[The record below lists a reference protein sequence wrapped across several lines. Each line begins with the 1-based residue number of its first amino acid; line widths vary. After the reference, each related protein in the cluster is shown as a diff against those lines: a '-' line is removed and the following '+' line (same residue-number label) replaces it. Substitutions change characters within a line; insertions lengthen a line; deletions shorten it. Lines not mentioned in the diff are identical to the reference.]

1 MKILQKKFFLIGA
14 LVCSLACGIDTAGAQ
29 DLTGGWAI
37 LIHEDFPERIPGP
50 DIAEYAGLPISAAA
64 RYAALAW
71 DPAQLAMPEF
81 QCRPH
86 PSDYGNR
93 FSDLRVWREVD
104 QASQQTPALRMRREW
119 QSPERTIYMDGRER
133 PSAFAQHTWQGF
145 SLGEWDGNML
155 NIHTTHL
162 KASYLRRNG
171 VPRSDQAEHQE
182 HYIVHGEHLTIVTV
196 IKDPLYLEEPF
207 IRTTNYRIDPRFS
220 IDPYPCEP
228 AVEIERPRGF
238 VPHYLPGSN
247 PFVDEYAKRYGI
259 ELEDAMGGA
268 STMYP
273 E

>member
-1 MKILQKKFFLIGA
+1 MNKLHSSFGRLGLLSFLLALQ
-14 LVCSLACGIDTAGAQ
+14 SLPVSAQ

-50 DIAEYAGLPISAAA
+50 DIAEYAGVPLNAAA
-64 RYAALAW
+64 RYRALSW
-71 DPAQLAMPEF
+71 DPAQLAMPEY

-104 QASQQTPALRMRREW
+104 QASQRTTALQMRREW
-119 QSPERTIYMDGRER
+119 QAPERTIYLDGRAR
-133 PSAFAQHTWQGF
+133 PSAHAQHTWQGF

-155 NIHTTHL
+155 NVQTTHL
-162 KASYLRRNG
+162 KASYVRRNG

-182 HYIVHGEHLTIVTV
+182 HYIVHDEHLTIVTV

-207 IRTTNYRIDPRFS
+207 IRTTNYRLDPRFS

-228 AVEIERPRGF
+228 AVEIERDRGF
-238 VPHYLPGSN
+238 VPHYLPEEN
-247 PFVDEYAKRYGI
+247 PFLEEYAERYG
-259 ELEDAMGGA
+259 LRFEDAMGGA

-273 E
+273 K

>member
-1 MKILQKKFFLIGA
+1 MTKPQFSFLRTV
-14 LVCSLACGIDTAGAQ
+14 LLPSLLLAQASLSPAQ

-50 DIAEYAGLPISAAA
+50 DIAEYAGIPLNAEA
-64 RYAALAW
+64 RYRALNW
-71 DPAQLAMPEF
+71 DPAQLAMPEY

-93 FSDLRVWREVD
+93 FSDLRVWQEIDR
-104 QASQQTPALRMRREW
+104 ASQRTTALQMRREW
-119 QSPERTIYMDGRER
+119 QAPERTIYLDGRPR
-133 PSAFAQHTWQGF
+133 PSEHAQHSWQGF

-155 NIHTTHL
+155 NIYTTHL
-162 KASYLRRNG
+162 KASYVRRNG

-182 HYIVHGEHLTIVTV
+182 HYIIHDEHLTIVTV

-207 IRTTNYRIDPRFS
+207 IRTTNYRLDPRFS

-228 AVEIERPRGF
+228 AVEIERDAGF
-238 VPHYLPGSN
+238 VPHYLPGKN
-247 PFVDEYAKRYGI
+247 PFLEEYAQRYGLQ
-259 ELEDAMGGA
+259 LEDAMGGA